1 MAGDISKKLD
11 AKVKQMA
18 IGDTLGNIIVTS
30 KKLRDQLNKKDPV
43 KAKAGLK
50 TGGRASLKIGG
61 PGQQARKKKE
71 KTLGQKQFETYMAE
85 KDTGFKKAQRIQ
97 KTYEGASPKIK
108 ADLEKRFKNVFNP
121 KEMVVSSRRDTAK
134 VQNMAKGGRAGFKS
148 GSKGCK
154 LAMKGKGRAYGKN
167 S

>member
-30 KKLRDQLNKKDPV
+30 KKLRDQLKKKDKL
-43 KAKAGLK
+43 KASQGLK
-50 TGGRASLKIGG
+50 I
-61 PGQQARKKKE
+61 
-71 KTLGQKQFETYMAE
+71 
-85 KDTGFKKAQRIQ
+85 
-97 KTYEGASPKIK
+97 
-108 ADLEKRFKNVFNP
+108 
-121 KEMVVSSRRDTAK
+121 
-134 VQNMAKGGRAGFKS
+134 GGRAGFKS

-154 LAMKGKGRAYGKN
+154 LAMKGKGKAYGKN

>member
-30 KKLRDQLNKKDPV
+30 KKLRDQLNKKDHV
-43 KAKAGLK
+43 KAKAGMK
-50 TGGRASLKIGG
+50 T
-61 PGQQARKKKE
+61 
-71 KTLGQKQFETYMAE
+71 
-85 KDTGFKKAQRIQ
+85 
-97 KTYEGASPKIK
+97 
-108 ADLEKRFKNVFNP
+108 
-121 KEMVVSSRRDTAK
+121 
-134 VQNMAKGGRAGFKS
+134 GGRAGFKS